1 MPVRSLNSS
10 ILKWPD
16 KLAVDRAARS
26 WIQNEAPRHPDLLRV
41 GYFGSY
47 ARGDAGGGSDLD
59 VIAIVQRT
67 AEPFERRCLTWDLS
81 ALPVPAEMIIYTRA
95 EWRHLQEQG
104 SRFACMLKREVIW
117 IYPSSPAADLG

>member
-26 WIQNEAPRHPDLLRV
+26 WVRNEAPRHPDLVRL

-47 ARGDAGGGSDLD
+47 ARGDAGVGSDLD
-59 VIAIVQRT
+59 VIAIVQQT
-67 AEPFERRCLTWDLS
+67 AEPYERRGLTWDLS
-81 ALPVPAEMIIYTRA
+81 ALPIPAEMIIYTLA

-104 SRFACMLKREVIW
+104 SRFAHILKRQVIW
-117 IYPSSPAADLG
+117 IYPSRP